1 MIQRRAAA
9 ISISLL
15 LASCLFLRAQEKVS
29 SPVAPNDRLDLR
41 FADGIAAIVE
51 DKIIT
56 VDDVRRDIEPLMAT
70 LQQSARNEKEF
81 NEKLESLQD
90 DIIQNRIDKVLIVK
104 EFNKPKDGDEKNKR
118 QVPASVIDN
127 QIAEIQIDQFD
138 GDRSKFLAY
147 LRSRGMTLRE
157 FRKEQEEDI
166 IYNYMIQQQRKSQS
180 FVSPVKVETYYKEN
194 KDRFYQ
200 EDSALL
206 RVIQFSRVNDPTDA
220 QLEGRAQEVL
230 AKFHSGDSFAE
241 LARQFSQDTR
251 RNKGGDWGW
260 TKRSDMRKEFSDVL
274 FKLKK
279 GEVSQPIFTT
289 EGCFLLYVED
299 RKHAGIQTLEEVRD
313 DVERILAQQMTR
325 QAQSRWLERLR
336 RSGYVKMF

>member
-1 MIQRRAAA
+1 
-9 ISISLL
+9 
-15 LASCLFLRAQEKVS
+15 
-29 SPVAPNDRLDLR
+29 
-41 FADGIAAIVE
+41 
-51 DKIIT
+51 
-56 VDDVRRDIEPLMAT
+56 MAT

-220 QLEGRAQEVL
+220 QLEGRAQAVL

>member
-1 MIQRRAAA
+1 MIHRRVAAA
-9 ISISLL
+9 SVSLV
-15 LASCLFLRAQEKVS
+15 LASTLFLRAQEK
-29 SPVAPNDRLDLR
+29 APAAVHDGLDVR
-41 FADGIAAIVE
+41 FSNGIAAIVE

-56 VDDVRRDIEPLMAT
+56 VEDIRHDIAPLIQS
-70 LQQSARNEKEF
+70 LQKDARNEKEF
-81 NEKLESLQD
+81 NEKLEALQD
-90 DIIQNRIDKVLIVK
+90 DIIQNQIDRVLIVK

-118 QVPASVIDN
+118 QVPASYVDN
-127 QIAEIQIDQFD
+127 QIAEIQITQFD

-147 LRSRGMTLRE
+147 LRSRGLTLRE

-166 IYNYMIQQQRKSQS
+166 IYNYMRQQQRKSQS

-206 RVIQFSRVNDPTDA
+206 RVIQFTRPNGENNA
-220 QLEGRAQEVL
+220 LLEGKAQAVL
-230 AKFHSGDSFAE
+230 AKFHTGESFAE
-241 LARQFSQDTR
+241 LAREYSQDTR

-274 FKLKK
+274 FNLKK
-279 GEVSQPIFTT
+279 GEVSPPILIP

-299 RKHAGIQTLEEVRD
+299 RKYAGIQTLDEVRD
-313 DVERILAQQMTR
+313 EIERILAQQMTR
-325 QAQSRWLERLR
+325 QSQERWLERLR
-336 RSGYVKMF
+336 RNGYVKMF